1 MRYLVIGS
9 GGREHAIAWRLMQD
23 GSAKEVYAAPGNGGI
38 EPDFRADIAESDFA
52 GIAAFCADKKIDMVI
67 VGPEAPLVGGMVDY
81 LEKQKIPVFGPAK
94 KAALLEGSKLFAK
107 RIMEK
112 YGIPTARHLDF
123 AGKLPLLEYI
133 QQEKNFPLVIKL
145 DGLAA
150 GKGVGIPESRE
161 EAIHFINNT
170 VADDAGVFVEEFIG
184 GEEASVLCISDG
196 TNIIPFVAAQD
207 HKRIYDGDR
216 GPNTGGM
223 GAYAPAP
230 VITAERLA
238 QVSEK
243 ILQPTVDGMR
253 NEGIP
258 FRGILY
264 AGLMVSGDE
273 IKVLEYNVRFG
284 DPEAQVI
291 FPLMNGK
298 LGDLFQAALSGTLDR
313 TDLSF
318 KKNMQAITVVIAS
331 GGYPGDYAKGELI
344 SGIDKVDG
352 NIIVFHAG
360 TKRIHDAYYTN
371 GGRVLDIT
379 AVGDTLREAKDK
391 VYQVIDR
398 ISFNG
403 AYYRKD
409 IGYRALK

>member
-1 MRYLVIGS
+1 MAS
-9 GGREHAIAWRLMQD
+9 KRLRKLRKRLQT
-23 GSAKEVYAAPGNGGI
+23 S
-38 EPDFRADIAESDFA
+38 RAVARVTRGLSV
-52 GIAAFCADKKIDMVI
+52 GLPI
-67 VGPEAPLVGGMVDY
+67 VGALFGGPVGALVGGMVDY